1 MKVKVIYVFRD
12 KNTNKRYK
20 KDEILDIDKK
30 RYEEIKDYV
39 ELVNDTKKEK
49 KYDRENKSC

>member
-12 KNTNKRYK
+12 KYTNKIYK

-30 RYEEIKDYV
+30 RYEEIKKYV
-39 ELVNDTKKEK
+39 KLANNTKKEK
-49 KYDRENKSC
+49 NYDRENKSC